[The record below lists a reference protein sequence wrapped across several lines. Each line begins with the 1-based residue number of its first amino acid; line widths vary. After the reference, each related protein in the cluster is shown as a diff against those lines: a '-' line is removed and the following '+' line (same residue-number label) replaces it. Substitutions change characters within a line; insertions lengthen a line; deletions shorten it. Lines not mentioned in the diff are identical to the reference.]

1 MVRGFEVLTLHF
13 WLPAGGQP
21 CLDSNGDGG
30 VWGSLLQLLGRA
42 ERPRG
47 LHRLLQLLGRSRER
61 GRLWRSPRDAA
72 ADYYS
77 TSSLGNPYQNTR
89 FAQAFVHA
97 TGGDGGGSEGESE
110 DEEQRVC
117 RTFLLDSSTS
127 C

>member
-77 TSSLGNPYQNTR
+77 TSSLGNLCQNTR